1 MFDAVSMRVVDG
13 FECKLGVI
21 DQASDLSAQGAS
33 SGISQ
38 TKMGRN
44 ASHVMSIHQL
54 IVGMVTRDSTGA
66 TKAWFGGVV
75 ALQGSRSVLIQLRP
89 SHLPGQEM
97 KLARW
102 ESGAY
107 RPLRAVAAPRRH
119 YS

>member
-1 MFDAVSMRVVDG
+1 MAAPSRAPSAAGAADSGRPGHLLRAEMSVRCRLYVHVVDG

-66 TKAWFGGVV
+66 TQA
-75 ALQGSRSVLIQLRP
+75 
-89 SHLPGQEM
+89 
-97 KLARW
+97 
-102 ESGAY
+102 
-107 RPLRAVAAPRRH
+107 
-119 YS
+119 